1 MKGIPIMN
9 IYDELRGGRTA
20 EELVANFTAQL
31 NEAEARIK
39 AEEAEK
45 ARAEEENTA
54 QKHQDFVT
62 CITHFADVLRAH
74 YPDLLEDEG
83 SWSEEDYDSVADL
96 IIMLLDLEATKARAF
111 GRKPRV
117 TAKAQVEPAKKIR
130 STDDIFADFFKSLGL

>member
-54 QKHQDFVT
+54 QKHQDFAT
-62 CITHFADVLRAH
+62 CVAHFADALHAH
-74 YPDLLEDEG
+74 YPDLLKDEE
-83 SWSEEDYDSVADL
+83 SWSEEDYDTVANM
-96 IIMLLDLEATKARAF
+96 IIMLLDLEATKSRVF
-111 GRKPRV
+111 GNKPRV
-117 TAKAQVEPAKKIR
+117 TVKTQVEPAKKVH
-130 STDDIFADFFKSLGL
+130 STDDVFADFFKSLGL

>member
-62 CITHFADVLRAH
+62 CVAYFADALHTH
-74 YPDLLEDEG
+74 YPDLLEDEE
-83 SWSEEDYDSVADL
+83 SWGEENYDAVADL
-96 IIMLLDLEATKARAF
+96 IIMLLDLETTKSRAF
-111 GRKPRV
+111 GRKPKV
-117 TAKAQVEPAKKIR
+117 SVKAKVEPAQKTR

>member
-1 MKGIPIMN
+1 MN

-54 QKHQDFVT
+54 QKHQDFAT
-62 CITHFADVLRAH
+62 CVAYFADALHTH
-74 YPDLLEDEG
+74 YPDLLEDEE
-83 SWSEEDYDSVADL
+83 SWSEEDYDAVADL
-96 IIMLLDLEATKARAF
+96 IIMLLDLEATKSRAF
-111 GRKPRV
+111 GRKPKV
-117 TAKAQVEPAKKIR
+117 SVKAKVEPAKKTR

>member
-1 MKGIPIMN
+1 MN

-62 CITHFADVLRAH
+62 CVAYFADALRTH
-74 YPDLLEDEG
+74 YPSLLEDEEP
-83 SWSEEDYDSVADL
+83 WSEEDYDAVADL
-96 IIMLLDLEATKARAF
+96 IIMMLLDLEITKSHTF
-111 GRKPRV
+111 SRKPRV
-117 TAKAQVEPAKKIR
+117 TVKTKVEPAKKTR